1 MFCGE
6 PYRADLFSDLRKLY
20 EEKPIT
26 SREISFECRNCLNRC
41 VPPFETASV
50 LQDKLII
57 ESTVLDFPHGTR
69 KALFVGGVVENSA
82 VSVYYISQM
91 SEARR
96 DDWTAETDG

>member
-1 MFCGE
+1 MFCSE
-6 PYRADLFSDLRKLY
+6 PYRADLFSNPRKLY
-20 EEKPIT
+20 EEKPI
-26 SREISFECRNCLNRC
+26 SFECRNCLHRC

-57 ESTVLDFPHGTR
+57 EATVLDFPHGTR

-82 VSVYYISQM
+82 VGVYYILQM

-96 DDWTAETDG
+96 DNWTAETDG

>member
-1 MFCGE
+1 MFCSE
-6 PYRADLFSDLRKLY
+6 SYRADLFSSLRKLH

-26 SREISFECRNCLNRC
+26 SWEISFECRNCLHRC
-41 VPPFETASV
+41 VSPFETASV

-57 ESTVLDFPHGTR
+57 EATVLHFPHGTR

-82 VSVYYISQM
+82 VGVYYILQM

-96 DDWTAETDG
+96 DNWTTEADG